1 MSIASGLRR
10 PDDVFSTVSGK
21 KSNYKYKKIDRNFKN
36 TLTGVGQSPSHNYE
50 YDAFQDQ
57 TRSQQNGL
65 YDFLK
70 KTQNVSTPKSQTS
83 YQAAFGVAPSTKS
96 GAGGGDGSA
105 YRNSNVDV
113 TSKVGSNYSRT
124 KPISASSRPGS

>member
-21 KSNYKYKKIDRNFKN
+21 KSSNYKYKKIDRNFKN
-36 TLTGVGQSPSHNYE
+36 TLTGVGHSPQGNYE

-57 TRSQQNGL
+57 TKSQQNGL

-70 KTQNVSTPKSQTS
+70 KTQNVNTPKS
-83 YQAAFGVAPSTKS
+83 
-96 GAGGGDGSA
+96 
-105 YRNSNVDV
+105 
-113 TSKVGSNYSRT
+113 
-124 KPISASSRPGS
+124 